1 MDSDYYPTIYTW
13 FEKCGIVS
21 NIRTHLR
28 QNLVNALKCKDL
40 RLCKNIEARSAK
52 QYVYDMLIAE
62 YLFSHN
68 YSFTLSIFAS
78 EVPLLVNFC
87 NSVPHCSSDESDR
100 GDGSGYKLQSDY
112 IAHTLETLG
121 IDPNRPEGQ
130 YIISNYMNSETPL
143 LLSILSSIAS
153 LVETQSSTR
162 RTMYDRKTQANLALE
177 VNLVQA
183 TKIEAIRK
191 RIMQQKQLYDD
202 ELKTKESKLKQQA
215 TVIKH
220 QLNSLNAKVKEAQNL
235 MQSLTLKE
243 KQLKEE
249 KNSNAQCVLQKEIE
263 LSMKQNFLTQEAN
276 RLQRERDSYRK
287 FESGLKKLQR
297 ELVKMQKE
305 MSQSTSNQ
313 YAQNNLRD
321 IYVQTDR
328 ESRTIMDECR
338 TLQREKLELTNLV
351 EMQRSRIEQITQR
364 SVQLSHQLEEV
375 HLLQPFKVPVPVT
388 RIVSTNAIVS
398 ESSSTEDI
406 LQDAKTRL
414 KRLEEESSKADQYF
428 CTFVNTSS

>member
-1 MDSDYYPTIYTW
+1 MDSDYYSTVYTW

-28 QNLVNALKCKDL
+28 QNLVNALKHKDL
-40 RLCKNIEARSAK
+40 RLCKNTEARSAK

-87 NSVPHCSSDESDR
+87 NSMPQRTADD
-100 GDGSGYKLQSDY
+100 GDKGSGSGHNKLQSDY

-130 YIISNYMNSETPL
+130 YITSNYMNSEAPL

-153 LVETQSSTR
+153 LVVNDQSSAKP
-162 RTMYDRKTQANLALE
+162 MCDRKTQADLVLETNLAD
-177 VNLVQA
+177 A
-183 TKIEAIRK
+183 TKIRVMRK
-191 RIMQQKQLYDD
+191 KIMQQKQLYDN

-220 QLNSLNAKVKEAQNL
+220 QLNSLNTKVEEAQNL
-235 MQSLTLKE
+235 MESLTLKE
-243 KQLKEE
+243 KQLKE
-249 KNSNAQCVLQKEIE
+249 KKDSNTQCILQKEIE
-263 LSMKQNFLTQEAN
+263 LSVKQNFLTQEAN

-287 FESGLKKLQR
+287 FEGGLKKLQR
-297 ELVKMQKE
+297 ELGKMQRE
-305 MSQSTSNQ
+305 MSQGLTNQ
-313 YAQNNLRD
+313 CAQNNLRD
-321 IYVQTDR
+321 IHVQTDA
-328 ESRTIMDECR
+328 ESRAIIDECK
-338 TLQREKLELTNLV
+338 TLQRQKLELTNLV
-351 EMQRSRIEQITQR
+351 KEQRSRIEQITQR
-364 SVQLSHQLEEV
+364 SAQLSRQLEEV
-375 HLLQPFKVPVPVT
+375 RLLQTNEMPISRV
-388 RIVSTNAIVS
+388 INTNAIVS
-398 ESSSTEDI
+398 ESSSTDDI
-406 LQDAKTRL
+406 LQDAKMRL

-428 CTFVNTSS
+428 NSFVNTS